1 MSQEVRF
8 VIAVECGTEISSQVM
23 SKAKR
28 SVGTRSL
35 RIDRDTFLIKHNG
48 TVKVPKQD
56 HLFLLTSSFCG
67 NVPDLEESSHRCV
80 N

>member
-35 RIDRDTFLIKHNG
+35 RIDRDTLLIEHNG

-56 HLFLLTSSFCG
+56 YLFFTYFIFLWQCARFRRIVS
-67 NVPDLEESSHRCV
+67 
-80 N
+80 